1 MEETILNNLKHLR
14 LTKEEGEEIH
24 ITHINPVTNF
34 EECSLSLFGKL
45 LSDRQQNTRALK
57 NTLRTAWKL
66 GPDLR
71 IVEVGN
77 DILQFKFSSRYQMEW
92 VEKSGPWNFE
102 NNLLLLCRW
111 KKGLSSSNIGFT
123 HAPFWVQIWGLP
135 FEFMCEEA
143 GKDIGNKIGN
153 FMEVDKRSWQSDQA
167 KYMRIRVEVQ
177 LNKPLRRGGYVTDSV
192 GSKHWVTYKYER
204 LPTFC
209 FFCGKLGHDIKHC
222 KETTDWQGAE
232 KQYGDWM
239 RAGWPSKGGKSTSQ
253 PNRGDGQTKA
263 DGGDDGVGNR
273 VPSDTPSVPGSDCV
287 GGNTFSEANHSL
299 GFVPEASVATSQTT
313 LLLQAAEN
321 PVGWDKAEN
330 SNQNQQKTDNSRA
343 PQRKINFGGSQTLRS
358 EERASAPKV
367 GLLESLSPRT
377 QEATSPL
384 RAKLERKCKP
394 ETHPTVLG
402 PSNCSQT
409 RKKVNLKK
417 VARKKAQDDGQ
428 AHDAEMFTPVVEV
441 GSKRP
446 GNSETL
452 EIEENRVQKRTLHA
466 HPLPSSS
473 SDGIS
478 AVAAM
483 QHRREQ

>member
-1 MEETILNNLKHLR
+1 MKISRKTEIL
-14 LTKEEGEEIH
+14 TGG
-24 ITHINPVTNF
+24 
-34 EECSLSLFGKL
+34 FGANMGRK
-45 LSDRQQNTRALK
+45 SCDF
-57 NTLRTAWKL
+57 L
-66 GPDLR
+66 G
-71 IVEVGN
+71 
-77 DILQFKFSSRYQMEW
+77 S
-92 VEKSGPWNFE
+92 
-102 NNLLLLCRW
+102 
-111 KKGLSSSNIGFT
+111 KKGLVHVGSAKAIALVFSRSN
-123 HAPFWVQIWGLP
+123 
-135 FEFMCEEA
+135 
-143 GKDIGNKIGN
+143 
-153 FMEVDKRSWQSDQA
+153 DKRVVVPEA
-167 KYMRIRVEVQ
+167 LCKGLNRV
-177 LNKPLRRGGYVTDSV
+177 T
-192 GSKHWVTYKYER
+192 
-204 LPTFC
+204 
-209 FFCGKLGHDIKHC
+209 
-222 KETTDWQGAE
+222 
-232 KQYGDWM
+232 
-239 RAGWPSKGGKSTSQ
+239 GGKSTSQ

-446 GNSETL
+446 EVSEDLKVDLLNQPEYIEQNATL
-452 EIEENRVQKRTLHA
+452 AFQVAIWRWMTPTKKHQPSAHEVFIGYWKPTKNDTVVKQLYGFGATMNVLYGDLVCGRGDNESMNNIISHYLYYLDLMGVGREEAGPREVLSCGEQVSLN
-466 HPLPSSS
+466 PSSFS
-473 SDGIS
+473 SP
-478 AVAAM
+478 
-483 QHRREQ
+483 

>member
-1 MEETILNNLKHLR
+1 MS
-14 LTKEEGEEIH
+14 TKADGVNMIVP
-24 ITHINPVTNF
+24 TTVMTKRADT
-34 EECSLSLFGKL
+34 CA
-45 LSDRQQNTRALK
+45 DRQQNIRALK

-66 GPDLR
+66 GSDLR

-135 FEFMCEEA
+135 FEFMCEEV
-143 GKDIGNKIGN
+143 GKDIDGTIGN
-153 FMEVDKRSWQSDQA
+153 FLEVDKRSWQSDQA

-177 LNKPLRRGGYVTDSV
+177 LNKPLRRGGYVTDAE
-192 GSKHWVTYKYER
+192 GGKHWVTYKYER
-204 LPTFC
+204 LPTLC

-232 KQYGDWM
+232 KL
-239 RAGWPSKGGKSTSQ
+239 
-253 PNRGDGQTKA
+253 GDGQTEA
-263 DGGDDGVGNR
+263 DGGSDGVGNR
-273 VPSDTPSVPGSDCV
+273 APSDTPNVPGSDFL

-299 GFVPEASVATSQTT
+299 GSVPEASVATSQTT

-330 SNQNQQKTDNSRA
+330 SNQNQQKIANSRA
-343 PQRKINFGGSQTLRS
+343 PQRKVNFGGSQSQRS
-358 EERASAPKV
+358 EERASASKV
-367 GLLESLSPRT
+367 GHLESLSPKT

-384 RAKLERKCKP
+384 RPKLERKCKP
-394 ETHPTVLG
+394 EVHPMALD

-428 AHDAEMFTPVVEV
+428 AHDAEMFTSVVEV

-452 EIEENRVQKRTLHA
+452 EIEENRVQKRALHA
-466 HPLPSSS
+466 HPLPSSF
-473 SDGIS
+473 SDDIS